1 MRTLPARAL
10 LWVLLLFAL
19 AGVVRA
25 QGRERYGYGSG
36 RQLRTA
42 QPDAEPDADADEI
55 AGELPGAGSGSGS
68 DGAAADADAGTAVEP
83 VPDTSE
89 EDDATP
95 TPTDATPEATS
106 TGAVDVAAPAEDDPD
121 ERDSSSTETVASTAA
136 ATTADSTS
144 SDASSQSATPSAT
157 PSASS
162 GRDPTFV
169 KKKTQRV
176 LYARPNQHPGPSTF
190 CRSAAHRLQ
199 TALAAAHRHHHQNNQ
214 THVEAARVTK
224 TKVPDETYAAFMHGV
239 CEDTEYWAHYKS
251 FALETGGVVLAGAGL
266 EWSPT
271 DHDHKTA
278 TGDAHV
284 DDLRK
289 ACNDL
294 SDAAAE
300 DGLYETWWKGAG
312 AFTGRKWFFQDAY
325 CFGPG
330 QACDAKALNDE
341 L

>member
-42 QPDAEPDADADEI
+42 QPEPEPDADADEI

-106 TGAVDVAAPAEDDPD
+106 TGAVDVAAPAEDDPA
-121 ERDSSSTETVASTAA
+121 ERDSSSTETETSTAA

-144 SDASSQSATPSAT
+144 SDASAATPSAT

-176 LYARPNQHPGPSTF
+176 LYARPNQHPGPCTF

>member
-10 LWVLLLFAL
+10 LWALLLFAL
-19 AGVVRA
+19 AGVVHA

-42 QPDAEPDADADEI
+42 EPDAAPDADADEF
-55 AGELPGAGSGSGS
+55 AGELAGAGSGS
-68 DGAAADADAGTAVEP
+68 DGAAADAAAGTAVEP

-95 TPTDATPEATS
+95 EPTDATPEATS
-106 TGAVDVAAPAEDDPD
+106 TGAVDVADPAEDDPAD
-121 ERDSSSTETVASTAA
+121 GDSSSTETEPSTAA
-136 ATTADSTS
+136 ATNADSTS
-144 SDASSQSATPSAT
+144 VASPSATPSAT
-157 PSASS
+157 PSAS

-176 LYARPNQHPGPSTF
+176 LYARPNQHPGPCTF

-199 TALAAAHRHHHQNNQ
+199 TALAAAHRHHHSNNQ
-214 THVEAARVTK
+214 THVEAARVAK

-239 CEDTEYWAHYKS
+239 CEDTQYWAHYKS
-251 FALETGGVVLAGAGL
+251 YALETGGVVLAGAGL

-271 DHDHKTA
+271 DHDQKTE

-284 DDLRK
+284 DDLVE
-289 ACNDL
+289 ACNEL

-300 DGLYETWWKGAG
+300 DGLYETWWKGAS

>member
-1 MRTLPARAL
+1 M
-10 LWVLLLFAL
+10 
-19 AGVVRA
+19 
-25 QGRERYGYGSG
+25 
-36 RQLRTA
+36 
-42 QPDAEPDADADEI
+42 
-55 AGELPGAGSGSGS
+55 
-68 DGAAADADAGTAVEP
+68 
-83 VPDTSE
+83 
-89 EDDATP
+89 
-95 TPTDATPEATS
+95 
-106 TGAVDVAAPAEDDPD
+106 
-121 ERDSSSTETVASTAA
+121 
-136 ATTADSTS
+136 
-144 SDASSQSATPSAT
+144 
-157 PSASS
+157 
-162 GRDPTFV
+162 
-169 KKKTQRV
+169 
-176 LYARPNQHPGPSTF
+176 
-190 CRSAAHRLQ
+190 
-199 TALAAAHRHHHQNNQ
+199 
-214 THVEAARVTK
+214 TK

>member
-10 LWVLLLFAL
+10 LWALLLFAL
-19 AGVVRA
+19 AGVVHA

-42 QPDAEPDADADEI
+42 EPDAAPDPDADEF
-55 AGELPGAGSGSGS
+55 AGELAGAGSGS
-68 DGAAADADAGTAVEP
+68 DGAAADAAAGTAVEP

-95 TPTDATPEATS
+95 EPTDATPEATS
-106 TGAVDVAAPAEDDPD
+106 TGAVDVADPAEDDPAD
-121 ERDSSSTETVASTAA
+121 GDSSSTETEPSTAA
-136 ATTADSTS
+136 ATNADSTS
-144 SDASSQSATPSAT
+144 DASPSATPSAT
-157 PSASS
+157 PSAS

-176 LYARPNQHPGPSTF
+176 LYARPNQHPGPCTF

-199 TALAAAHRHHHQNNQ
+199 TALAAAHRHHHSNNQ
-214 THVEAARVTK
+214 THVEAARLAK

-239 CEDTEYWAHYKS
+239 CEDTQYWVHYKS
-251 FALETGGVVLAGAGL
+251 YALETGGVVLAGAGL

-271 DHDHKTA
+271 DHDQKTE

-284 DDLRK
+284 DDLVE
-289 ACNDL
+289 ACNEL

-300 DGLYETWWKGAG
+300 DGLYETWWKGAS

>member
-10 LWVLLLFAL
+10 LWALLLFAL

-42 QPDAEPDADADEI
+42 EPEAAPDSDADEI
-55 AGELPGAGSGSGS
+55 AGELAGAEPGS
-68 DGAAADADAGTAVEP
+68 DGAAADDAAGTAVEP

-89 EDDATP
+89 EDDDTP
-95 TPTDATPEATS
+95 EPTDATPEATS
-106 TGAVDVAAPAEDDPD
+106 TGAVDVAAPTEDDPAD
-121 ERDSSSTETVASTAA
+121 GDSSSTETGASTAA
-136 ATTADSTS
+136 ATTADATTS
-144 SDASSQSATPSAT
+144 GAYDASSASPSAT
-157 PSASS
+157 PSSA

-169 KKKTQRV
+169 KKKVQRV
-176 LYARPNQHPGPSTF
+176 LYARPNQHPGPCTF

-199 TALAAAHRHHHQNNQ
+199 TALAAAHRHHHSNNQ
-214 THVEAARVTK
+214 THVEAARLTK
-224 TKVPDETYAAFMHGV
+224 TKVPDETYAAFMHGA
-239 CEDTEYWAHYKS
+239 CQDAEYWAHYKS

-271 DHDHKTA
+271 DHDQKTV
-278 TGDAHV
+278 TGDDHV

-289 ACNDL
+289 ACDEL

>member
-10 LWVLLLFAL
+10 LWALLLFAL
-19 AGVVRA
+19 AGVVHA

-42 QPDAEPDADADEI
+42 EPDAAPDADADEF
-55 AGELPGAGSGSGS
+55 AGELAGAGSGS
-68 DGAAADADAGTAVEP
+68 DGAAADAAAGTAVEP

-95 TPTDATPEATS
+95 EPTDATPEATS
-106 TGAVDVAAPAEDDPD
+106 TGAVDVAAPAEDDPAD
-121 ERDSSSTETVASTAA
+121 GDSSSTETDPSTAA
-136 ATTADSTS
+136 ATNADSTS
-144 SDASSQSATPSAT
+144 DATPSAT
-157 PSASS
+157 PSAS

-176 LYARPNQHPGPSTF
+176 LYARPNQHPGPCTF

-199 TALAAAHRHHHQNNQ
+199 TALAAAHRHHHSNNQ
-214 THVEAARVTK
+214 THVEAARLAK

-239 CEDTEYWAHYKS
+239 CEDTQYWAHYKS
-251 FALETGGVVLAGAGL
+251 YALETGGVVLAGAGL

-271 DHDHKTA
+271 DHDQKTE

-284 DDLRK
+284 DDLVE
-289 ACNDL
+289 ACNEL

-300 DGLYETWWKGAG
+300 DGLYETWWKGAS

>member
-10 LWVLLLFAL
+10 LWALLLFAL
-19 AGVVRA
+19 AGVVHA

-42 QPDAEPDADADEI
+42 EPDAAPDADADEF
-55 AGELPGAGSGSGS
+55 AGELAGAGSGS

-95 TPTDATPEATS
+95 EPTDATPEATS
-106 TGAVDVAAPAEDDPD
+106 TGAVDVAAPAEDDPAD
-121 ERDSSSTETVASTAA
+121 GDSSSTETEPSTAA
-136 ATTADSTS
+136 ATNADSTS
-144 SDASSQSATPSAT
+144 DATPSAT
-157 PSASS
+157 PSAS

-176 LYARPNQHPGPSTF
+176 LYARPNQHPGPCTF
-190 CRSAAHRLQ
+190 CRSVAHRLQ
-199 TALAAAHRHHHQNNQ
+199 TALAAAHRHHHSNNQ
-214 THVEAARVTK
+214 THVEAARLAK

-239 CEDTEYWAHYKS
+239 CEDTQYWAHYKS
-251 FALETGGVVLAGAGL
+251 YALETGGVVLAGAGL

-271 DHDHKTA
+271 DHDQKTE

-284 DDLRK
+284 DDLVE
-289 ACNDL
+289 ACNEL

-300 DGLYETWWKGAG
+300 DGLYETWWKGAS

>member
-10 LWVLLLFAL
+10 LWALLLFAL
-19 AGVVRA
+19 AGVVHA

-42 QPDAEPDADADEI
+42 EPDAAPDADADEF
-55 AGELPGAGSGSGS
+55 AGELAGAGSGS
-68 DGAAADADAGTAVEP
+68 DGAAADAAAGTAVEP

-95 TPTDATPEATS
+95 EPTDATPEATS
-106 TGAVDVAAPAEDDPD
+106 TGAVDVADPAEDDPAD
-121 ERDSSSTETVASTAA
+121 GDSSSTETEPSTAT
-136 ATTADSTS
+136 ATNADSTS
-144 SDASSQSATPSAT
+144 DASDATPSAT
-157 PSASS
+157 PSAS
-162 GRDPTFV
+162 GRDPTLV

-176 LYARPNQHPGPSTF
+176 LYARPNQHPGPCTF
-190 CRSAAHRLQ
+190 CRSVAHRLQ
-199 TALAAAHRHHHQNNQ
+199 TALAAAHRHHHSNNQ
-214 THVEAARVTK
+214 THVEAARVAK

-239 CEDTEYWAHYKS
+239 CEDTQYWAHYKS
-251 FALETGGVVLAGAGL
+251 YALETGGVVLAGAGL

-271 DHDHKTA
+271 DHDQKTE

-284 DDLRK
+284 DDLVE
-289 ACNDL
+289 ACNEL

-300 DGLYETWWKGAG
+300 DGLYETWWKGAS

>member
-10 LWVLLLFAL
+10 LWALLLFAL
-19 AGVVRA
+19 AGVVHA

-42 QPDAEPDADADEI
+42 EPDAAPDPDADEF
-55 AGELPGAGSGSGS
+55 AGELAGAGSGS
-68 DGAAADADAGTAVEP
+68 DGAAADAAAGTAVEL

-95 TPTDATPEATS
+95 EPTDATPEATS
-106 TGAVDVAAPAEDDPD
+106 TGAVDVAAPAEDDPAD
-121 ERDSSSTETVASTAA
+121 GDSSSTETEPSTAA
-136 ATTADSTS
+136 ATNADSTS
-144 SDASSQSATPSAT
+144 DASPSATPSAT
-157 PSASS
+157 PSAS

-176 LYARPNQHPGPSTF
+176 LYARPNQHPGPCTF
-190 CRSAAHRLQ
+190 CRSVAHRLQ
-199 TALAAAHRHHHQNNQ
+199 TALAAAHRHHHSNNQ
-214 THVEAARVTK
+214 THVEAARVAK

-239 CEDTEYWAHYKS
+239 CEDTQYWAHYKS
-251 FALETGGVVLAGAGL
+251 YALETGGVVLAGAGL

-271 DHDHKTA
+271 DHDQKTE

-284 DDLRK
+284 DDLVE
-289 ACNDL
+289 ACNEL

-300 DGLYETWWKGAG
+300 DGLYETWWKGAS